1 MDNIS
6 IVMIGFKKLQDYLER
21 QRVPTPPLI
30 GGKNETSAGH
40 LMGGMKTGG
49 FQGVLNNDT
58 SLYSGGNTKLSEKTD
73 IIS

>member
-1 MDNIS
+1 
-6 IVMIGFKKLQDYLER
+6 VQ
-21 QRVPTPPLI
+21 TPPLI

-40 LMGGMKTGG
+40 LIGGMKTGG

-73 IIS
+73 IMS

>member
-21 QRVPTPPLI
+21 QRVQTPPPI
-30 GGKNETSAGH
+30 GGKNESH
-40 LMGGMKTGG
+40 LVSGMKTGG
-49 FQGVLNNDT
+49 FQGVVNNDT

-73 IIS
+73 IMS